1 MVIRV
6 FALIAC
12 LSIGILFFSTHD
24 TTAGG
29 PPVPPAPAYQ
39 CAPPMCAPPAYGPR
53 PFGLCS
59 GVLGICS
66 RICGTVLGCPAA
78 LASAILDP
86 PPPVF
91 PRRRAFYAPRMC
103 APAPVCPPPV
113 YMPPAV
119 KPVTKVKPRA
129 AISVAPPPVA
139 CAPAPPVPFRMA
151 ACAPRRPILGCAG
164 LCAAILDMPLRLCA
178 GLLSVSD
185 GPIGPVAGAF
195 ETAMVGYEQLW

>member
-6 FALIAC
+6 SALIAC
-12 LSIGILFFSTHD
+12 FCIGILFFSIHD

-29 PPVPPAPAYQ
+29 PPVPTAPQYQ
-39 CAPPMCAPPAYGPR
+39 CAPPVCGVPACGPR

-66 RICGTVLGCPAA
+66 RVCGTVLGCPAA

-91 PRRRAFYAPRMC
+91 PRRRGFCSPPGC
-103 APAPVCPPPV
+103 APALVCAPPVCMPPPV
-113 YMPPAV
+113 
-119 KPVTKVKPRA
+119 KPITKVKPQA
-129 AISVAPPPVA
+129 AVAVAPPPVA
-139 CAPAPPVPFRMA
+139 CAPAPVPFRMA
-151 ACAPRRPILGCAG
+151 RCVPRRPILGCAG
-164 LCAAILDMPLRLCA
+164 LCAAILDMPLRLCS

-185 GPIGPVAGAF
+185 GPLCPVVGAF
-195 ETAMVGYEQLW
+195 ETTMTGYEQLW